1 MIMNVN
7 LQRFLNVSVMNNVHS
22 ILYYLIKK
30 TSITQHTEHQHAKR
44 RTGTAGASVKTSR
57 EETRKKRLQQ
67 HT

>member
-1 MIMNVN
+1 MKCVSCEVRTELLPSIYH
-7 LQRFLNVSVMNNVHS
+7 LEEIRFERL
-22 ILYYLIKK
+22 

-57 EETRKKRLQQ
+57 EENGEKRLQQ